1 MPIRAAR
8 PRGSAVPPDYDEPV
22 AHETTVAYGST
33 FEAKGATYRL
43 AAVRGPEFATVL
55 PLFLD
60 AFGREFSAEKL
71 ARKYA
76 CEAGGLSGFVAVA
89 FADNGEAAGSVGL
102 LPWPVRF
109 GDRSEVAGQMV
120 DVATSNAHRGR
131 GLFMRLAEH
140 ARELCESAGVGF
152 LFGFPNEAA
161 YPIWVNK
168 LGYEHIHDL
177 VEYRLPVR
185 TVWAE
190 RVARRVAALNGLYE
204 RHVGRTLRPYVP
216 SDPVLENSL
225 VGEGFAGIGRD
236 REFYDYKTSF
246 NGSRVLAVDGGR
258 AWVNLQHGLM
268 IGDLEASAEDDMG
281 RTLRALE
288 GLARGLG
295 LNQIVFQVS
304 KGTRFSPFFESR
316 SRTLAG
322 LPVIHRNLSSQIPVE
337 RLRFTFGD
345 LDNF

>member
-1 MPIRAAR
+1 VAQEPSFAA
-8 PRGSAVPPDYDEPV
+8 E
-22 AHETTVAYGST
+22 ST
-33 FEAKGATYRL
+33 FEAKGARYRL
-43 AAVRGPEFATVL
+43 AALGASELAPVL

-76 CEAGGLSGFVAVA
+76 CEAGGLAGFVSVA
-89 FADNGEAAGSVGL
+89 YADNGEAAGSVGV

-131 GLFMRLAEH
+131 GLFVRLAEH
-140 ARELCESAGVGF
+140 AREVCESAGVAF

-161 YPIWVNK
+161 YPIWMKK

-177 VEYRLPVR
+177 VEYRVAVR

-190 RVARRVAALNGLYE
+190 RVARRAEALRGIYE
-204 RHVGRTLRPYVP
+204 RHVRRTLRPYVP
-216 SDPVLENSL
+216 ADPVLENSL
-225 VGEGFAGIGRD
+225 VAEGFAGIGRD
-236 REFYDYKTSF
+236 REFHAYKASF
-246 NGSRVLAVDGGR
+246 NGSRVVSVPGGR
-258 AWVNLQHGLM
+258 AWVNLQHGLL
-268 IGDLEASAEDDMG
+268 IGDLEASSDEEMDT
-281 RTLRALE
+281 TLRGLE
-288 GLARGLG
+288 RLARRLG
-295 LNQIVFQVS
+295 LNQVVFQVS

-316 SRTLAG
+316 ARTLPG
-322 LPVIHRNLSSQIPVE
+322 LPVIHRNLGSEIPAE

>member
-1 MPIRAAR
+1 
-8 PRGSAVPPDYDEPV
+8 
-22 AHETTVAYGST
+22 
-33 FEAKGATYRL
+33 
-43 AAVRGPEFATVL
+43 
-55 PLFLD
+55 
-60 AFGREFSAEKL
+60 
-71 ARKYA
+71 
-76 CEAGGLSGFVAVA
+76 
-89 FADNGEAAGSVGL
+89 
-102 LPWPVRF
+102 
-109 GDRSEVAGQMV
+109 
-120 DVATSNAHRGR
+120 
-131 GLFMRLAEH
+131 
-140 ARELCESAGVGF
+140 
-152 LFGFPNEAA
+152 
-161 YPIWVNK
+161 
-168 LGYEHIHDL
+168 
-177 VEYRLPVR
+177 
-185 TVWAE
+185 
-190 RVARRVAALNGLYE
+190 VARRVGALNGLYE